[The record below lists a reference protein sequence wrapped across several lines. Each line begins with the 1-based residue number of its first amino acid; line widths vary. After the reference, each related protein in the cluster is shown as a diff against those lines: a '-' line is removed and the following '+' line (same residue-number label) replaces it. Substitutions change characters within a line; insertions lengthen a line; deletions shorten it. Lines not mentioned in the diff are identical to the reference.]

1 MLRFISVI
9 GAKSAKSMLRRV
21 VTFFARSMR
30 ESSRCERLR
39 RGTLFGDDHN
49 FIQCRLK
56 NGPERE

>member
-1 MLRFISVI
+1 M
-9 GAKSAKSMLRRV
+9 MRRV